1 MRGISQRRQA
11 EQANRSRRGLRV
23 HLLEFSPMDAIRTA
37 TDSRQPFRDAKGQ
50 GTIVFDPTRLQQAD
64 ANLFDPASYGA
75 DAQEIRGQGG
85 RGAAWYVSGRFGEG
99 VLRHYRRGGLMARV
113 GRRSYLWRGES
124 AVRSF
129 REFRLLQHLHRQGLP
144 VPAPIAAMY
153 RRQGL
158 GYAAA
163 IVVERIAGARSFLSA
178 VISEPAGDAWVQAGS
193 AIGRCHQRFAH
204 HSDLNANNVLLSPDC
219 QAWLIDWDKGRI
231 EASGGSWREEV
242 LQRLERS
249 LLKEF
254 GNSAAVD
261 VKAGMGWLRDAHDRE
276 LAA

>member
-1 MRGISQRRQA
+1 
-11 EQANRSRRGLRV
+11 
-23 HLLEFSPMDAIRTA
+23 MDAISNA
-37 TDSRQPFRDAKGQ
+37 ADSRQPFRDAKGQ

-64 ANLFDPASYGA
+64 ETLFDPASYGA
-75 DAQEIRGQGG
+75 DAQEVRGQGG
-85 RGAAWYVSGRFGEG
+85 RGAAWYVRGKFGEG
-99 VLRHYRRGGLMARV
+99 VLRHYRRGGLMARL

-129 REFRLLQHLHRQGLP
+129 REFRLLQHLHREGLP

-163 IVVERIAGARSFLSA
+163 IVVERISGARSFLSA
-178 VISEPAGDAWVQAGS
+178 ITSEPGGAAWVHAGT
-193 AIGRCHQRFAH
+193 AIGQCHRRLAH
-204 HSDLNANNVLLSPDC
+204 HPDLNANNVLVSPDHRV
-219 QAWLIDWDKGRI
+219 WLIDWDKGRI
-231 EASGGSWREEV
+231 DASGGAWREQV

-249 LLKEF
+249 LLKEC
-254 GNSAAVD
+254 GASATID
-261 VKAGMGWLRDAHDRE
+261 VKSGMSRLRDAHDRE